1 MGYLDIINKKKKDW
15 DCEALMDGA
24 KAARGDKIPFS
35 SPLMNYITY
44 GGIPRNRLTEFY
56 GDFGSGKSTTSIDVC
71 KNAIE
76 IFKEE
81 YEKDIENLQKK
92 VKEGNKSAKSE
103 LEDLQENG
111 FKKVLYV
118 DMEHSFDEKW
128 CETIGVNHSDIE
140 IMQPPDVPAEE
151 ILQTIEELVET
162 GEVGLIVL
170 DSIPSLVPRSELE
183 KKLGERT
190 VASLA
195 GLLTVFCRKIIP
207 KLTRYGVT
215 LLVINQIRENMDNPY
230 VVKTPGGKALPFYC
244 SLRIL
249 FRIGQPVDFLGNELP
264 QNTENPAGY
273 IVNAKITKQKSAPF
287 DRKNGSYFLMCQNG
301 IRPMFDFAK
310 LAVTK
315 YGIIK
320 KGGAWFTLVD
330 PDTGE
335 VLEEDGKLVKVNGMA
350 KVYQYLEDHPD
361 YYNKITRF
369 ILTDING
376 EDPTVKEEQDKA
388 EELIDF

>member
-15 DCEALMDGA
+15 DCESLMDGA
-24 KAARGDKIPFS
+24 KAARGHKIPFS

-56 GDFGSGKSTTSIDVC
+56 GDFGSGKSTTSIDIC

-76 IFKEE
+76 IFKQEH
-81 YEKDIENLQKK
+81 EKEIEALEKK
-92 VKEGNKSAKSE
+92 VKEGNKSARGE
-103 LEDLQENG
+103 LEDLRENG
-111 FKKVLYV
+111 FRKVLYI

-128 CETIGVNHSDIE
+128 CETIGVNNSDIE
-140 IMQPPDVPAEE
+140 IMQPPDVPAED

-162 GEVGLIVL
+162 QEVGLIVL
-170 DSIPSLVPRSELE
+170 DSIPSLVPKSELE
-183 KKLGERT
+183 KKFGERT

-195 GLLTVFCRKIIP
+195 GLLTVFCRKLIP

-264 QNTENPAGY
+264 QSTENPAGY

-287 DRKNGSYFLMCQNG
+287 DRKNGSYFLMCQDG

-310 LAVTK
+310 LAVNK
-315 YGIIK
+315 YSIIK

-330 PDTGE
+330 PATGE
-335 VLEEDGKLVKVNGMA
+335 ILEEDGKLVKVNGMA
-350 KVYQYLEDHPD
+350 KVYQYLQDHPD
-361 YYNKITRF
+361 YYNKLTSF
-369 ILTDING
+369 ILSDINDTKNND
-376 EDPTVKEEQDKA
+376 EA
-388 EELIDF
+388 EASDDLIEF